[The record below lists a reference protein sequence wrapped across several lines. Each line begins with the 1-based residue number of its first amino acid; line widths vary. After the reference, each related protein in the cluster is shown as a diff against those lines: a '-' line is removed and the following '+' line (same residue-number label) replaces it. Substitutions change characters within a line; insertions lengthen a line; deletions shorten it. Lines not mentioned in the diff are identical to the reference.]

1 MRDSVR
7 GKGERE
13 KRNRRGSVSS
23 SSWRCVA
30 TLRLGVNKFASRDP
44 HAKTRRPQRNAK
56 SSRLRGSLRDVRVLE
71 LPAMK
76 AVKIVSFG
84 GVEGLQVVD
93 VPDSAKPTADRVRV
107 RVRAAGLNRA
117 DILQRLGRYPAPP
130 GYPQDI
136 PGLEFAGEVESIG
149 QDARARK
156 IGDRVFGITGGGAQ
170 AELVTVPEATLARIP
185 DNLDWVQAASIPE
198 VFMTA
203 HDALFTQCE
212 LQMGE
217 RVLIHAAGSGVGT
230 AASQLVKAAG
240 ATAYGTSRTP
250 EKLERAKEF
259 GLSESI
265 AVGSDPSKFS
275 TAVEE
280 WTNGEG
286 VNVILDLVG
295 AAYLK
300 ANLESLATKGR
311 LIFVGTT
318 GGAKAEIDY
327 PIVMR
332 KRLRIM
338 GTSLRTRSLEEKAT
352 ATRLFAEHVVP
363 LLANGSVRSVV
374 DSVFKMDQVRE
385 AHQRIE
391 SNETFGK
398 VILTID

>member
-1 MRDSVR
+1 
-7 GKGERE
+7 
-13 KRNRRGSVSS
+13 
-23 SSWRCVA
+23 
-30 TLRLGVNKFASRDP
+30 
-44 HAKTRRPQRNAK
+44 
-56 SSRLRGSLRDVRVLE
+56 
-71 LPAMK
+71 MK
-76 AVKIVSFG
+76 VVKIASFG
-84 GVEGLQVVD
+84 DVEGLQVVD
-93 VPDSAKPTADRVRV
+93 VPDAPKPTADRVRV

-130 GYPQDI
+130 GYSPDI
-136 PGLEFAGEVESIG
+136 PGLEFAGEVESVG
-149 QDARARK
+149 EDARAWK
-156 IGDRVFGITGGGAQ
+156 TGDRVFGITGGGAQ
-170 AELVTVPEATLARIP
+170 AEYVTVPEATLARIP
-185 DNLDWVQAASIPE
+185 DILDWVQAAAIPE

-230 AASQLVKAAG
+230 AASQLVKTAG

-265 AVGSDPSKFS
+265 AVGSEPSKFS
-275 TAVEE
+275 ETVKE
-280 WTNGEG
+280 WTDGQG

-295 AAYLK
+295 APYLK

-327 PIVMR
+327 SIVMR

-352 ATRLFAEHVVP
+352 ANRLFAEHVVP
-363 LLANGSVRSVV
+363 LLASGSVRPVV
-374 DSVFKMDQVRE
+374 DSVFKMDEVRE
-385 AHQRIE
+385 AHRRIE

>member
-1 MRDSVR
+1 
-7 GKGERE
+7 
-13 KRNRRGSVSS
+13 
-23 SSWRCVA
+23 
-30 TLRLGVNKFASRDP
+30 
-44 HAKTRRPQRNAK
+44 
-56 SSRLRGSLRDVRVLE
+56 
-71 LPAMK
+71 MK

-84 GVEGLQVVD
+84 GVEGLQVAEVAD
-93 VPDSAKPTADRVRV
+93 APKPTADRVRV

-130 GYPQDI
+130 GYSPDI
-136 PGLEFAGEVESIG
+136 PGLEFAGEVERVG
-149 QDARARK
+149 EDARAWRV
-156 IGDRVFGITGGGAQ
+156 GDRVFGITGGGAQ
-170 AELVTVPEATLARIP
+170 AGLVTAPESTLARIP
-185 DNLDWVQAASIPE
+185 ESLDWVQAASIPE

-203 HDALFTQCE
+203 YDALFTQCE

-230 AASQLVKAAG
+230 AASQLVKATG

-250 EKLERAKEF
+250 EKLERAKDF

-265 AVGSDPSKFS
+265 AVGNDPSKFS
-275 TAVEE
+275 AAVEE

-286 VNVILDLVG
+286 VDLILDLVG

-300 ANLESLATKGR
+300 ANLDSLATKGR

-318 GGAKAEIDY
+318 SGAKAEIDY
-327 PIVMR
+327 SIVMR

-338 GTSLRTRSLEEKAT
+338 GTSLRTRSFEEKAT

-363 LLANGSVRSVV
+363 LLASGSVRPVV
-374 DSVFKMDQVRE
+374 DSVFKMDEVRE
-385 AHQRIE
+385 AHRRIE